1 MNKKTLLIFGLCLS
15 TLTLA
20 GCGKKKE
27 QPPPTPTAQGGYA
40 IPNAPENNHNA
51 PLPPPPQ
58 GQQGQIMPPQ
68 HGVGTLPPPPPP
80 QDGTAPPPPPP
91 PPSSGIATPPPPP
104 PPQSG
109 TGLPPPPPS
118 PDVMKTVPA
127 VAPTTAPQGQSMGGW
142 SKIATL
148 KDSQLFID
156 PNKTQNMGKTIRVTV
171 KQAFS
176 HNSFMVNNSAG
187 QSVGYGALVS
197 QIQLNCHERQFAI
210 EKTDYYTKDDLSQLI
225 ISKPAKMPKFRQ
237 AGRDNFGSGEIAKAM
252 CR

>member
-1 MNKKTLLIFGLCLS
+1 MCGYMNKKTLLLLGLCLS

-40 IPNAPENNHNA
+40 IPNAPENNN
-51 PLPPPPQ
+51 PPPPPQ
-58 GQQGQIMPPQ
+58 GQQGQIMPSQ
-68 HGVGTLPPPPPP
+68 NGVGTLPPPPP
-80 QDGTAPPPPPP
+80 QGGIQPPPPP
-91 PPSSGIATPPPPP
+91 PPSGTNMPPPPP
-104 PPQSG
+104 PPQNG
-109 TGLPPPPPS
+109 TGMPPPPPPH

-127 VAPTTAPQGQSMGGW
+127 VNPTTAPQGQAMAGW

-148 KDSQLFID
+148 KDSQLFVD
-156 PNKTQNMGKTIRVTV
+156 PSKTQTIGKNTRVVV

-197 QIQLNCHERQFAI
+197 QIQVNCHDRQFAI
-210 EKTDYYTKDDLSQLI
+210 EKTDYYTKEDLSQLI

-237 AGRDNFGSGEIAKAM
+237 AGRDNFGSGEIAKAI